1 MKKNNEEESNF
12 FLVFFISTRKV
23 NAKSTREALSATGL
37 QHRSEKND
45 AEAAMDDTK

>member
-12 FLVFFISTRKV
+12 FLVFFISTHKV

-37 QHRSEKND
+37 LHRSENND
-45 AEAAMDDTK
+45 AEAAIDGAK

>member
-23 NAKSTREALSATGL
+23 NAKSTREAISGTGL
-37 QHRSEKND
+37 LHRSEKND
-45 AEAAMDDTK
+45 AETAMDDTK